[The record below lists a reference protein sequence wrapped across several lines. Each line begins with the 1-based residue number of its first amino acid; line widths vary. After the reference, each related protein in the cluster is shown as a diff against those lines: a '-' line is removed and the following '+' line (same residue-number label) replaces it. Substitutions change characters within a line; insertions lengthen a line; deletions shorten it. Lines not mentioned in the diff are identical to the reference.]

1 MATITQSPE
10 AVATGNYDEPTAP
23 NGLAERNGVNVEE
36 PQNLDTDGNA
46 ADKYQED
53 LQEEHDAA
61 VKKMTDEKDAAA
73 ADIKEAKDAAN
84 NNGTPSAPADKDT
97 KVSKKPKGGF
107 DATPIPGA
115 PSGYTIKITIHR
127 AQNLPMADLNSLSS
141 DPFVVTQMYTT
152 NITRHKEDP
161 PLRMRTFTVR
171 RDVNPE
177 WDAEW
182 VVANVPATGFKLKCR
197 IYDEDPADHDDRLG
211 NAHILVPSLDE
222 NWQGIQEQSF
232 KVKKRMGSKRAY
244 LVQALATGVRIR
256 KHMDGHLVLSIK
268 MLGKTESEDGGRV
281 YTVGPMWWTR
291 HYSPLLGRFLGRKT
305 PGKQGEDG
313 DEEPGK
319 PKTERY
325 KYITLFQP
333 ISASF

>member
-1 MATITQSPE
+1 MATITQSPD
-10 AVATGNYDEPTAP
+10 AVVIDKPDKPAAT
-23 NGLAERNGVNVEE
+23 NGAKVEE
-36 PQNLDTDGNA
+36 PKNLDTDGNA
-46 ADKYQED
+46 ADKSQEE
-53 LQEEHDAA
+53 LQVEHDAVA
-61 VKKMTDEKDAAA
+61 KEETDEKDAAA
-73 ADIKEAKDAAN
+73 KETKDAMNVAN
-84 NNGTPSAPADKDT
+84 SNGTPSSPADKQT
-97 KVSKKPKGGF
+97 QGSKKPKGGF

-141 DPFVVTQMYTT
+141 DPYVITQMYTP

-177 WDAEW
+177 WNAEW
-182 VVANVPATGFKLKCR
+182 IVGNVPASGFKLKCR

-222 NWQGIQEQSF
+222 SWQGIQEQSF

-268 MLGKTESEDGGRV
+268 MLGKTESEHGGRV

-291 HYSPLLGRFLGRKT
+291 HYSPLLGRFVGRKT

-319 PKTERY
+319 PKAERY
-325 KYITLFQP
+325 KYVALSPT
-333 ISASF
+333 